1 VTDDLTTA
9 AVFGDLTQA
18 QAARLHLEAAGI
30 PAFVADENMAAGVF
44 SFGAAIGGIKLQV
57 PKSRLEETLRLLDE
71 RMPSGEVTDW
81 SEVDFGYPEES
92 EPDTDKL
99 APTKSPIESVP
110 VEPSEELTLR
120 ERRADGMFRACVL
133 GTVFIPALLF
143 AFCRLFQIWISDERL
158 RPEYRRKAQL
168 AGAFIIPYTT
178 LWLMAWKVFCCAG
191 VPM

>member
-1 VTDDLTTA
+1 VADDLATA

-18 QAARLHLEAAGI
+18 QAARLLLEAAGV

-71 RMPSGEVTDW
+71 RMPDGEVTDW
-81 SEVDFGYPEES
+81 SEVDVGHPEES
-92 EPDTDKL
+92 EPETNEP
-99 APTKSPIESVP
+99 ASVPTPVESVP
-110 VEPSEELTLR
+110 VEPTGELTLR

-133 GTVFIPALLF
+133 GAVFIPALLF
-143 AFCRLFQIWISDERL
+143 AFWRLLQIWVSEERL

-168 AGAFIIPYTT
+168 AAAFVLPYTT
-178 LWLMAWKVFCCAG
+178 LWLMAWKVFCCG
-191 VPM
+191 GIPT